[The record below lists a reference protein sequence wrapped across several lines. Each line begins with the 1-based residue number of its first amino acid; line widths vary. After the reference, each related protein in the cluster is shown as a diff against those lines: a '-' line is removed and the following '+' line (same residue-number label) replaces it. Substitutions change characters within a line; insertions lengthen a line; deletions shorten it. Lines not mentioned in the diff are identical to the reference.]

1 IRVSSNSNRL
11 VQFNK
16 VPRVRIPLSPGNT
29 YASLGHTKNEI
40 QPYAEKIESLSNI
53 TSIATGW
60 HHSVALNDKGEVFIW
75 GSDPSTQNR
84 ESTGSFFQSIKKV
97 NGLPQIKEIACGS
110 WHTLAIDSNGE
121 TWGWGKNHFGMLG
134 TGDTLSTSTPIKL
147 KLPVGICAIGGGC
160 FQSLAVDTAGNIWT
174 MGDNPSGQQG
184 QGNYDRLHYP
194 KKVLFEDKLNIQL
207 RNYKFWISRILKYLL
222 FITSIFLNIYLYKKL
237 KLTMAKKS

>member
-1 IRVSSNSNRL
+1 
-11 VQFNK
+11 
-16 VPRVRIPLSPGNT
+16 
-29 YASLGHTKNEI
+29 
-40 QPYAEKIESLSNI
+40 
-53 TSIATGW
+53 
-60 HHSVALNDKGEVFIW
+60 
-75 GSDPSTQNR
+75 
-84 ESTGSFFQSIKKV
+84 
-97 NGLPQIKEIACGS
+97 
-110 WHTLAIDSNGE
+110 
-121 TWGWGKNHFGMLG
+121 MLG

-194 KKVLFEDKLNIQL
+194 KKVLFEAKAGEPNNGLVTTIQSI
-207 RNYKFWISRILKYLL
+207 NYKFWISRILKYLL